1 MAISSDK
8 TNNKDD
14 IYISNK
20 ENIIEDELILYLE
33 EKRIDKK
40 VSYI

>member
-8 TNNKDD
+8 TNNKVD